1 MREGEGDCYLLIF
14 KIFQLN
20 IRLVKGG
27 KDFIKVKVKVYH
39 IFFLTRPEKPP
50 PPPLQAISQ
59 DTRDFIQVSNS
70 QQSPRTVE
78 KGTSS

>member
-1 MREGEGDCYLLIF
+1 MREGGDCYLLIF

-39 IFFLTRPEKPP
+39 SLSHLLTVTGVQLKY
-50 PPPLQAISQ
+50 LVFSYLSLNLLFWCLAL
-59 DTRDFIQVSNS
+59 
-70 QQSPRTVE
+70 
-78 KGTSS
+78 K